1 MRLRIGC
8 FSAFFCILLCSSTFS
23 QTVQELLKAK
33 EASNEVYL
41 PDEKAFAQKMDE
53 AEARASRQ
61 PTSSI
66 NSAAE
71 TFSSSTSDLLKQ
83 VIEVQREMATT
94 PVAPGSSVLTC
105 KKAVFG
111 NLLLEDDPVPVGSI
125 MQFDG
130 IACPPGWS
138 KL

>member
-1 MRLRIGC
+1 MRLRIGR
-8 FSAFFCILLCSSTFS
+8 FSAFVCILLCSSTFS
-23 QTVQELLKAK
+23 QTVQELLEAK

-41 PDEKAFAQKMDE
+41 PDEKAFAQKMEE

-61 PTSSI
+61 STSSI

-71 TFSSSTSDLLKQ
+71 TFSSGTAAVLQQ
-83 VIEVQREMATT
+83 VIETQRQMATT
-94 PVAPGSSVLTC
+94 PALPGSSVLTC

-111 NLLLEDDPVPVGSI
+111 NLLEDDPVPVGSI
-125 MQFDG
+125 MQFKG